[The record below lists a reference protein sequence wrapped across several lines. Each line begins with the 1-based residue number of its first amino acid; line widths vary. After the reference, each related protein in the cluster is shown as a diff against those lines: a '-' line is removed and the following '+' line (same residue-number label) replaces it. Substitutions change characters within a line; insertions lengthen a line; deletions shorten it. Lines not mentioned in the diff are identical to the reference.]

1 MFRVSVRNDNARNKA
16 NKASLWKTVRHCL
29 NPYGN
34 SSLSYSRDCAEVVND
49 FNEYFTSVGD
59 KAARQA
65 EQLAVDFDL
74 PPLGPDP
81 LLNTD
86 SEDKMPKFNFRCVS
100 TEEIKAINSRMPSS
114 KSPGHDKIHMRVIK
128 TCLPRI
134 LQVITDLV
142 NTSLMTGRFPRD
154 WKLAEVVAHL
164 KEGDHEVAKNNRPI
178 SLLPVLSKVLE
189 YAAHEQFSH
198 FIASNNMLSVHQS
211 GNKRLHST
219 ETLGILFTDHLQA
232 RTQERGALGARAPPP
247 PPPHLGIKFRSE
259 MSKRGEKVPPRYVG
273 KKECTRSAQIR

>member
-1 MFRVSVRNDNARNKA
+1 
-16 NKASLWKTVRHCL
+16 
-29 NPYGN
+29 
-34 SSLSYSRDCAEVVND
+34 
-49 FNEYFTSVGD
+49 
-59 KAARQA
+59 
-65 EQLAVDFDL
+65 
-74 PPLGPDP
+74 
-81 LLNTD
+81 
-86 SEDKMPKFNFRCVS
+86 
-100 TEEIKAINSRMPSS
+100 MPSS

-189 YAAHEQFSH
+189 CAAHEQFSH
-198 FIASNNMLSVHQS
+198 FLASNNMLSVHQS

-219 ETLGILFTDHLQA
+219 ETLGILFTDHPQA
-232 RTQERGALGARAPPP
+232 RTQEGGARGARAPPP
-247 PPPHLGIKFRSE
+247 PPPGNKVPLRNVQKRRESSAQICRQKGMYTFRSDTTNFKT
-259 MSKRGEKVPPRYVG
+259 KRVG
-273 KKECTRSAQIR
+273 KKKKRVKEKG